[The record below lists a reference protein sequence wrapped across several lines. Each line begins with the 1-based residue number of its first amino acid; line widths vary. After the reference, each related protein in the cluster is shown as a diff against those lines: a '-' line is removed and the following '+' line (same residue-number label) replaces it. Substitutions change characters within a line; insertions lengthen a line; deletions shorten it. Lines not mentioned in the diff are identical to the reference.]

1 MSSVQAVK
9 AQLVS
14 ILTTAL
20 PSTQVIYGPSS
31 AITIATSRIL
41 TVGRVFGTR
50 DFNSLST
57 AMTEERYTVD
67 LTCSVDLPETDQTD
81 ATSVALADYTA
92 AELAI
97 REYVGGPPL
106 GLEAQG
112 VLSVFPTGEFELNE
126 LADSKGR
133 HAVVRWSVSVIAENT

>member
-31 AITIATSRIL
+31 A
-41 TVGRVFGTR
+41 
-50 DFNSLST
+50 LST